1 MGFILEIISP
11 NKGGAY
17 VINLDEYTDVETHWM
32 ALHALNNNVVYFDSF
47 GVEHVSKEI
56 ENLLEIKTEKQ
67 TYLEYKQMFQ

>member
-32 ALHALNNNVVYFDSF
+32 SLHALNNNVVYFDSF

-56 ENLLEIKTEKQ
+56 ENLLEIKT
-67 TYLEYKQMFQ
+67 

>member
-11 NKGGAY
+11 IKGGAY

-56 ENLLEIKTEKQ
+56 ENLLEIKT
-67 TYLEYKQMFQ
+67 

>member
-47 GVEHVSKEI
+47 GVEHFSKKI
-56 ENLLEIKTEKQ
+56 ENLLEIKT
-67 TYLEYKQMFQ
+67 

>member
-32 ALHALNNNVVYFDSF
+32 ALHVLNNNVVYFDSF

-56 ENLLEIKTEKQ
+56 ENLLEIKT
-67 TYLEYKQMFQ
+67 

>member
-17 VINLDEYTDVETHWM
+17 VINLDEYTDVETHWV

-56 ENLLEIKTEKQ
+56 ENLLEIKT
-67 TYLEYKQMFQ
+67 

>member
-32 ALHALNNNVVYFDSF
+32 DLHALNNDAVYFDSF

-56 ENLLEIKTEKQ
+56 ENLLEIKT
-67 TYLEYKQMFQ
+67 

>member
-56 ENLLEIKTEKQ
+56 ENLLEIKT
-67 TYLEYKQMFQ
+67 

>member
-47 GVEHVSKEI
+47 GVEHASKEI
-56 ENLLEIKTEKQ
+56 ENLLEIKT
-67 TYLEYKQMFQ
+67 